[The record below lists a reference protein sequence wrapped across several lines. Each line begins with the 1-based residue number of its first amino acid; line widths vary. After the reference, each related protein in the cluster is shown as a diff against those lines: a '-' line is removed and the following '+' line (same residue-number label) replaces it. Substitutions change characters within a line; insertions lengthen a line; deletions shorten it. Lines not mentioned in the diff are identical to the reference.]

1 MANLKFGSSFLSG
14 INPALDNLTKIGAAP
29 TEQQLAEDALYGV
42 RGTRNP
48 LARSVGGLLSA
59 LGSPVDVRTSSERIS
74 QDLSQIQN
82 PSSTEGIIEALKIQ
96 NQYLQNPTAKIA
108 NLTKIKE
115 IERADT
121 YRQNLIK
128 TAKEFNLPE
137 IVSALEAGGDTAVY
151 GEQIRTVITNAAGL
165 KAVKPMRLKQ
175 LDGIGITEKEAKDM
189 GLFTIPQSEFENFLA
204 REDLFNEATPKAFN
218 TPSGKPVIIS
228 VLNKSG
234 KVYDPMAKNGEGGYV
249 LPNEYIGPGGDP
261 KNPGLTRSVQQTQ
274 QLGESLKGLGNSIGK
289 ASVDRLVKLGQEAT
303 DALEIRRL
311 NSLASGII
319 GKGNL
324 DSFLGKFGSVKIETL
339 KAVKAL
345 TGITFE
351 TIEDAE
357 VLLTTRSKLVANY
370 IQNFGSGTGL
380 SDKDREFAE
389 RAMLS
394 TTEITVESYMELMRI
409 YNNIADLSLSR
420 WEEESSKILGA
431 TTGKQTKDFDI
442 YLSVLGPSI
451 NQLNTLKA
459 EDEVTARENILID
472 PNSSDPI
479 TRLNSIISGF
489 TRSN

>member
-1 MANLKFGSSFLSG
+1 
-14 INPALDNLTKIGAAP
+14 
-29 TEQQLAEDALYGV
+29 
-42 RGTRNP
+42 
-48 LARSVGGLLSA
+48 
-59 LGSPVDVRTSSERIS
+59 
-74 QDLSQIQN
+74 
-82 PSSTEGIIEALKIQ
+82 
-96 NQYLQNPTAKIA
+96 
-108 NLTKIKE
+108 
-115 IERADT
+115 
-121 YRQNLIK
+121 
-128 TAKEFNLPE
+128 
-137 IVSALEAGGDTAVY
+137 
-151 GEQIRTVITNAAGL
+151 AGL

-175 LDGIGITEKEAKDM
+175 LDGIGITEKEAEDM
-189 GLFTIPQSEFENFLA
+189 GLFTIPKSEFENFLA

-459 EDEVTARENILID
+459 EDEVNARENILID
-472 PNSSDPI
+472 PNSLDPI
-479 TRLNSIISGF
+479 AKLNSIISGF
-489 TRSN
+489 TRN

>member
-29 TEQQLAEDALYGV
+29 TDQQLAEDALYGV

-82 PSSTEGIIEALKIQ
+82 PSSTKGIIEALKIQ

-137 IVSALEAGGDTAVY
+137 IVSALESGGDTTVY
-151 GEQIRTVITNAAGL
+151 GEQIRAVVTNAAGL

-175 LDGIGITEKEAKDM
+175 LDSIGITEKEAEDM
-189 GLFTIPQSEFENFLA
+189 GLLTIPQLEFEKFVT
-204 REDLFNEATPKAFN
+204 REDLFKEATPKAF
-218 TPSGKPVIIS
+218 TDKSGKSVIIS

-234 KVYDPMAKNGEGGYV
+234 KVYDPTAKNGEGGYV
-249 LPNEYIGPGGDP
+249 LPSEYIGAGGDP

-274 QLGESLKGLGNSIGK
+274 QLTESLKGLGDSIGK
-289 ASVDRLVKLGQEAT
+289 ASVDALVNLGQEAK
-303 DALEIRRL
+303 DAVEIRKL
-311 NSLASGII
+311 NQIAVERIE
-319 GKGNL
+319 KGNVE
-324 DSFLGKFGSVKIETL
+324 SVLGRLSEQKLGVLGTISS
-339 KAVKAL
+339 L

-357 VLLTTRSKLVANY
+357 VLLTTRSRLVANY

-380 SDKDREFAE
+380 SDSDRKFAE

-394 TTEITVESYMELMRI
+394 TTEITVKGYLELIRI
-409 YNNIADLSLSR
+409 YNDISDTSINR
-420 WEEESSKILGA
+420 WEEESNKILNA
-431 TTGKQTKDFDI
+431 TKGTQTQDFNV
-442 YLSVLGPSI
+442 YLSVLGPSLSDIQGVRAISGI
-451 NQLNTLKA
+451 NQRIQDA
-459 EDEVTARENILID
+459 EEQANA
-472 PNSSDPI
+472 
-479 TRLNSIISGF
+479 II
-489 TRSN
+489 NAK